1 MNSFIK
7 ALIVLMFPVV
17 QSAVYDLSG
26 ITGLTV
32 ALPSTAACSSLS
44 MIADQDVSQ

>member
-17 QSAVYDLSG
+17 QSAVYDSSG
-26 ITGLTV
+26 MTV
-32 ALPSTAACSSLS
+32 ALPSTAACP
-44 MIADQDVSQ
+44 